1 MHTYARAHTHTHTHM
16 QIDDGYQQH
25 MGDWL
30 SSSDQLGV
38 PLHDLLDQLADTGID
53 MALWIAPFSASA
65 SSDIL
70 KEHPEWFVK
79 DELMVEI
86 LYQIKN
92 LVDDA

>member
-1 MHTYARAHTHTHTHM
+1 M

-79 DELMVEI
+79 DELTVEI
-86 LYQIKN
+86 
-92 LVDDA
+92 

>member
-1 MHTYARAHTHTHTHM
+1 MYTYARARTHTHTHM

-79 DELMVEI
+79 DELTVE
-86 LYQIKN
+86 K
-92 LVDDA
+92 

>member
-1 MHTYARAHTHTHTHM
+1 M

-53 MALWIAPFSASA
+53 MALWIAPLSASA

-79 DELMVEI
+79 DELMLEI